1 MIDWIEALVLGVVQ
15 GATEYLPVSSSGHLV
30 IFQHLFG
37 LTEPALLFDIVLHV
51 ATLLVVLWFYRRD
64 IVELLR
70 QSAAAISELARGG
83 QWSDTQ
89 AKLPG
94 FRLAI
99 LIVVGTIPT
108 ALIGVTLQD
117 TFEVLFGS
125 LWTVG
130 VMLWVTGLILLATR
144 LATRGDRGVG
154 AMKWG
159 DALLIGLVQGLAITP
174 GISRSGSTIAVALL
188 LGIQRETAARYS
200 FLLSVPSIIGAL
212 VLKLGDAGGGVGLTA
227 TALGFA
233 AALLTG
239 YFCLVFLVRLVKKG
253 RLAWFAPYCFL
264 VGLLAVILASLQS
277 QP

>member
-1 MIDWIEALVLGVVQ
+1 MIDWLEALVLGVVQ

-64 IVELLR
+64 IADLMG
-70 QSAAAISELARGG
+70 QSLAAIGDLARGG
-83 QWSDTQ
+83 AWSEVQT
-89 AKLPG
+89 KYPG
-94 FRLAI
+94 FRLAV

-108 ALIGVTLQD
+108 ALIGVTFQD
-117 TFEVLFGS
+117 TFEALFGS
-125 LWTVG
+125 LRTVG

-144 LATRGDRGVG
+144 LATRSERGIGDMRWV
-154 AMKWG
+154 
-159 DALLIGLVQGLAITP
+159 DALLIGIVQGLAITP

-188 LGIQRETAARYS
+188 LGIQKETAARYS
-200 FLLSVPSIIGAL
+200 FLLSVPSIVGAL
-212 VLKLGDAGGGVGLTA
+212 LLKIGDAGGSVGLTA
-227 TALGFA
+227 TILGFA

-239 YFCLVFLVRLVKKG
+239 YFCLAFLVRIVKKG
-253 RLAWFAPYCFL
+253 KLAWFAPYCFL
-264 VGLLAVILASLQS
+264 AGLLAVILASLQV